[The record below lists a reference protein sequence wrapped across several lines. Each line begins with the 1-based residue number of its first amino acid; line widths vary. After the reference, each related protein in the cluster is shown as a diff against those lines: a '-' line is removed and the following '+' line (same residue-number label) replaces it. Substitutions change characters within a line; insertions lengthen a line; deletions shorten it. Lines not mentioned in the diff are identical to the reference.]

1 VSTKGTSKEEA
12 PRLLLVYTGA
22 LNLGVGPGGGK
33 VETEGAETE
42 LMVDGRTF
50 PSISKALC
58 SDASIRKEK
67 RTYSISWIQEA
78 SGNVAERYH

>member
-1 VSTKGTSKEEA
+1 
-12 PRLLLVYTGA
+12 
-22 LNLGVGPGGGK
+22 VGPGGGK
-33 VETEGAETE
+33 VETEGVETE

-50 PSISKALC
+50 PSILKALC
-58 SDASIRKEK
+58 SDASTRKEK